1 MTTEYAHE
9 GREIMELKRHTK
21 RIVTIAILCV
31 LGMAMLP
38 LCSCGAPESMSGKWF
53 QSTDDGEKTLTIA
66 DSLDS
71 WELVYP
77 DGHKQTGAL
86 TNREEDGYMVMH
98 SGQLQAPSDGS
109 RLEDQL
115 WRDGA
120 YLYYREGAQSPTNE
134 WERTIG
140 ARSAFESRMGLGDST
155 DSNSVFAGIW
165 HREGYVDR

>member
-1 MTTEYAHE
+1 MKS
-9 GREIMELKRHTK
+9 KRHAK
-21 RIVTIAILCV
+21 KFVIIAVLCV
-31 LGMAMLP
+31 LGVVMLS

-98 SGQLQAPSDGS
+98 GGQLQASSDGS
-109 RLEDQL
+109 HPEDQL

-134 WERTIG
+134 WERLIEAAD
-140 ARSAFESRMGLGDST
+140 ARASRVGGGDSIG
-155 DSNSVFAGIW
+155 SSSVFAGIW
-165 HREGYVDR
+165 HREGYVDQ